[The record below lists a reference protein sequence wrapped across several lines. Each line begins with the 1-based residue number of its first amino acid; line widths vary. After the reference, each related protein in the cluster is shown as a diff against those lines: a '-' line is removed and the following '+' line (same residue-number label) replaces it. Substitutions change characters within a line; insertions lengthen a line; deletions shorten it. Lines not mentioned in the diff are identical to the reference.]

1 MNWSRNTSPSWKPTS
16 AHQLIRPSSR
26 RSPAPTVIE
35 RIGNESSVRYGMV
48 LILRSGPWPRLEGR
62 DSLMVRD
69 GARAPPH
76 HEASIPKAGDGRPQ
90 IYHRK
95 SRYWRDIVARRSR
108 LRLRQHDVG
117 RGHALADGRIADGVE
132 RPRRNRR

>member
-1 MNWSRNTSPSWKPTS
+1 MNWSRNMSRSWKLTS
-16 AHQLIRPSSR
+16 VPLSIRPPSR
-26 RSPAPTVIE
+26 RSPAPITE

-48 LILRSGPWPRLEGR
+48 LILRSGLLAASRRR